1 MTISFDSVPSAL
13 RVPLVTAEFNSARA
27 NPGPAALRYRGLL
40 IAQKLAAGTAAANS
54 FVQVTNAAQVI
65 PLCGRG
71 SMAHRMAPAW
81 FAENKTTEL
90 WIGVLAD
97 DPAAV
102 AATGTITVTGTATA
116 DGTLSLYVGG
126 QLARVAVS
134 LGDTPTV
141 IAAAIADAVGR
152 YATGTVTMSTV
163 AVGDDVTVGATTF
176 VATAGA
182 VVPGA
187 ATFSIDTSDTAA
199 ATSLA
204 AQVNAHAVA
213 STVVVASAATTVV
226 SLRALAVGNTVALAT
241 ADAVHA
247 AVSGATLAGYA
258 ESDYACICHS
268 AAGVLTLVAKNKGA
282 CGNEI
287 DIRANYQA
295 SSESLPAG
303 VSLAIVAMASG
314 ATNPV
319 LTSLIA
325 ALGDTWLQ
333 VWVNPY
339 TDATS
344 LTAIE
349 NELESRAGPM
359 RMIDAVSISAKSG
372 TFGTVAALGNS
383 RNAKRVSIFPTNTSP
398 TTPEEYAASMA
409 ALITP
414 AAQADPARPFQTLA
428 STWVKAPAE
437 LDRYTLEE
445 RNLLLYDGISTTKVS
460 ASGQVVIDRVITT
473 FKTDSSGAASEAY
486 LDLNT
491 PLTLM
496 YFRFTFNNRISTKY
510 PRHKLADDGARL
522 APGQAIMTPGLG
534 RAEAV
539 GWFSDMEDLGLAEG
553 KAQFKADL
561 VCERDVTNRN
571 RLNWLISPDLVN
583 QLVVGAAQ
591 IQFIL

>member
-27 NPGPAALRYRGLL
+27 NAGPAALRYRGLL
-40 IAQKLAAGTAAANS
+40 IAQKHSSGTAAANS
-54 FVQVTNAAQVI
+54 FIQVTNAAQVI

-71 SMAHRMAPAW
+71 SMAHRMALAW

-97 DPAAV
+97 DPAGV
-102 AATGTITVTGTATA
+102 AAAGTITVTGTATA

-126 QLARVAVS
+126 QLVRVAVS
-134 LGDTPTV
+134 SGNDATAV
-141 IAAAIADAVGR
+141 AAAIAAAIG
-152 YATGTVTMSTV
+152 
-163 AVGDDVTVGATTF
+163 
-176 VATAGA
+176 ATAG
-182 VVPGA
+182 
-187 ATFSIDTSDTAA
+187 SSD
-199 ATSLA
+199 L
-204 AQVNAHAVA
+204 
-213 STVVVASAATTVV
+213 
-226 SLRALAVGNTVALAT
+226 
-241 ADAVHA
+241 AVHA
-247 AVSGATLAGYA
+247 TNTL
-258 ESDYACICHS
+258 
-268 AAGVLTLVAKNKGA
+268 GVVNVVANNKGE

-287 DIRANYQA
+287 DIRVNYQA
-295 SSESLPAG
+295 SSEALPAG

-319 LTSLIA
+319 LTTLIST
-325 ALGDTWLQ
+325 LGDTWLQ

-349 NELESRAGPM
+349 AELESRAGPM
-359 RMIDAVSISAKSG
+359 RMIDAVAISAKSG

-383 RNAKRVSIFPTNTSP
+383 RNAKRVSIFRTNTSP
-398 TTPEEYAASMA
+398 TVPEEYAASMA
-409 ALITP
+409 ALTTP
-414 AAQADPARPFQTLA
+414 AAQTDPARPFQTLA

-437 LDRYTLEE
+437 LDRDTVEE

-460 ASGQVVIDRVITT
+460 ASGQVVVDRVITT

-496 YFRFTFNNRISTKY
+496 YFRFTFNNRISSKY

-539 GWFSDMEDLGLAEG
+539 GWFSEMEDLGLAEG
-553 KAQFKADL
+553 KAQFKTDL

-571 RLNWLISPDLVN
+571 RLNWLISPDLIN
-583 QLVVGAAQ
+583 QFIVGAAQ